1 MKHIIVYYLLISK
14 RSFNLKV
21 KFFDFIVLD

>member
-14 RSFNLKV
+14 RLFNLKA
-21 KFFDFIVLD
+21 KFFHFVVYD